1 MNSDRIDW
9 KEPSKLNLENEVAF
23 PDFKRYIYILF
34 GIHDRIIKVI
44 ENETL
49 AKGLPYGAIRYE
61 EHAIYRK

>member
-1 MNSDRIDW
+1 MPLDFGTKSRLD
-9 KEPSKLNLENEVAF
+9 LNNEVAF
-23 PDFKRYIYILF
+23 LDNKRYVYILF